1 MGVFLL
7 REDSESMEVLTI
19 HTSVS
24 RSATLAASSDETCL
38 AERSA
43 TGCFDHNS
51 LYILEE
57 PLVQG
62 KILIVNKYTM
72 FIIV

>member
-7 REDSESMEVLTI
+7 REDSESMEVLTTY
-19 HTSVS
+19 TSVS
-24 RSATLAASSDETCL
+24 RSATLATSSGETCL

-43 TGCFDHNS
+43 TGCLDHIS

-62 KILIVNKYTM
+62 KILIVNKCM
-72 FIIV
+72 FIIT

>member
-7 REDSESMEVLTI
+7 REDSESMEVLTTY
-19 HTSVS
+19 TSVS

-43 TGCFDHNS
+43 TGCLDHNS
-51 LYILEE
+51 LCTLEE

-62 KILIVNKYTM
+62 KILIVNKCM
-72 FIIV
+72 FIIT